1 MPKPPK
7 FEGGGL
13 SEGEGP
19 GRFRTTDAKAVDEVI
34 AVSPEVFERRS
45 VTEQE
50 AREIFGEHFYGSDEV
65 EEAFGSKPKVPI
77 PIPFTRQELLD
88 ARKRG
93 ATLLLQ
99 VASHDIGPRV
109 DVGDA
114 TLIPLTLGE
123 LKRYSDRKGGKH
135 MWQSN
140 SVLGAFADLGTP
152 REGWKLVH
160 PNFIAAKMNMLQ
172 QIEELSIEVPYYFF
186 SSDEKPLPREIAEAQ
201 KQDKWPGL
209 DQLSDEV
216 LAEELE
222 GLKATKVFME
232 PAVEILYHAVLLGK
246 VRGDALSSDHVR
258 LRTNTR
264 NGDSFLEVCSDRHG
278 LYIEKSRP
286 SVGSDSLY
294 VRVTRMG

>member
-1 MPKPPK
+1 MPKPPQ

-13 SEGEGP
+13 SEREGP
-19 GRFRTTDAKAVDEVI
+19 GRFKTTAEKRTDEALVR
-34 AVSPEVFERRS
+34 VSETLEGAS
-45 VTEQE
+45 VTEEE
-50 AREIFGEHFYGSDEV
+50 AREIFGDTFFGSNEV
-65 EEAFGSKPKVPI
+65 EEAFGPLVLSI

-88 ARKRG
+88 AKGQG

-99 VASHDIGPRV
+99 IASHDIGPRV
-109 DVGDA
+109 DVGDSA
-114 TLIPLTLGE
+114 LVPLTLGE
-123 LKRYSDRKGGKH
+123 LKRYSGRKGGEN
-135 MWQSN
+135 MWQPKST
-140 SVLGAFADLGTP
+140 LGAFAGIETP
-152 REGWKLVH
+152 REGWKLIY

-186 SSDEKPLPREIAEAQ
+186 SSDEKPLPPEIAEAQ